1 MHKSRDECVMDFSE
15 DDRPSLK
22 NIIKTTC
29 KKFGV
34 KDKAVCAVIYNK
46 SGIKMFDDDANFI
59 RPADVLYIAL
69 DGKLYNFHCL
79 LLFSFLAVN
88 LLLGSSRL
96 CFTGESFNYCAILDD
111 YDMSE
116 KLGEGGFGAVYL
128 ATNKVT

>member
-1 MHKSRDECVMDFSE
+1 MVDLFDDSSQLITIRVNGGMHKSRDECVMDFSE

-34 KDKAVCAVIYNK
+34 KDKAVCAMIYNK
-46 SGIKMFDDDANFI
+46 SGIKMFDDDVNFI

-69 DGKLYNFHCL
+69 D
-79 LLFSFLAVN
+79 
-88 LLLGSSRL
+88 
-96 CFTGESFNYCAILDD
+96 GESFNYCAILDD